1 MGFVEVANVTDLDD
15 GQMVGFEADGTRILL
30 AKVDGEF
37 FAIGAICTH
46 ERANLDQGALLGHV
60 VYCPLHYSA
69 FDVRSGA
76 VLGPPAE
83 CATPAHEVRVEDGK
97 VLVALQPHGSEAP
110 APDAAANGAGASDV
124 SEAASEP
131 AAAAVAQAEL
141 EPEPVA
147 AAAQAEPEPAAAAQ
161 PEPELVGAIHELV
174 ERVARLEQTVTE
186 LRGEVAQ
193 AQPASATRE
202 LAERVA
208 RLEQT
213 ERELRDELAEAKPSR
228 AKPVGGD
235 PWNHQAPQFMARIPT
250 SVRYLPAAIAIPA
263 GLVALLVLTAAVFL
277 EDGPAIPDGDIL
289 FENFIGHGWLDI
301 FTLSLVGVV
310 AVLAATGL
318 RRHWKGLHATLPPG
332 IPLQP
337 LGDALRGTAKDVV
350 TQKDYDSWT
359 TSQVRRKSH
368 LAMFYG
374 FMGLLAATTGAA
386 IYTEIFPLLGIE
398 WHENELSLPI
408 WDPVKIV
415 GNVGGIALL
424 IGLGQTLA
432 GHLGRPSDSGKSAY
446 SEWFFPGLLGLTALS
461 GFATEIL
468 RFAGVRLAYPAYAVH
483 LVFVFALF
491 VYFPFSKF
499 SHVLYQPAALT
510 FARRIRGKKPAPKV
524 ASTAPPI
531 DSDKASV

>member
-1 MGFVEVANVTDLDD
+1 
-15 GQMVGFEADGTRILL
+15 
-30 AKVDGEF
+30 
-37 FAIGAICTH
+37 
-46 ERANLDQGALLGHV
+46 
-60 VYCPLHYSA
+60 
-69 FDVRSGA
+69 
-76 VLGPPAE
+76 
-83 CATPAHEVRVEDGK
+83 
-97 VLVALQPHGSEAP
+97 
-110 APDAAANGAGASDV
+110 V
-124 SEAASEP
+124 SEAAPELV
-131 AAAAVAQAEL
+131 AAAVSEAAPEL
-141 EPEPVA
+141 VA
-147 AAAQAEPEPAAAAQ
+147 AAVSEAAPELVAAAVSEAA
-161 PEPELVGAIHELV
+161 PELVGAAQELAA
-174 ERVARLEQTVTE
+174 RVAQLEQTVTE
-186 LRGEVAQ
+186 LRSELAQ
-193 AQPASATRE
+193 AQPLSAARE
-202 LAERVA
+202 LAERVD

-213 ERELRDELAEAKPSR
+213 ERELRSELAETKPPR
-228 AKPVGGD
+228 AKSVGGE
-235 PWNHQAPQFMARIPT
+235 PWNHQAPQLMARIPT
-250 SVRYLPAAIAIPA
+250 SARHLPAAIAIPA

-289 FENFIGHGWLDI
+289 FEHFIGHGWLDV

-332 IPLQP
+332 VPLQP

-359 TSQVRRKSH
+359 TSQVRRRSH
-368 LAMFYG
+368 LAMSYG
-374 FMGLLAATTGAA
+374 FIGLVAATTGAA
-386 IYTEIFPLLGIE
+386 LYTEIFPLLGIE
-398 WHENELSLPI
+398 WHDNKLSLPI

-432 GHLGRPSDSGKSAY
+432 GHLKRPSDSGKSAY
-446 SEWFFPGLLGLTALS
+446 SEWFFPVLLALTALS

-510 FARRIRGKKPAPKV
+510 FARRIRGKKPAPKL
-524 ASTAPPI
+524 ASAASPLDT
-531 DSDKASV
+531 DKAPV